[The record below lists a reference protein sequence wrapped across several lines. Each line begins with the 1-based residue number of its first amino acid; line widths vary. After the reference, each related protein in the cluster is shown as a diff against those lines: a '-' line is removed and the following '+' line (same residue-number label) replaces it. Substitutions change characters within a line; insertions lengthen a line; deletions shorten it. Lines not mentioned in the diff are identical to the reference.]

1 MTEKAKFIHI
11 QGARAHNLKSITLD
25 IPRNKLVVFTGV
37 SGSGKS
43 SLVFD
48 TIYAEGHRR
57 YVESLSSYARQFL
70 SRIQKPDVDLIHG
83 LSPAIA
89 IEQRVSSSNPRSTVG
104 TVTEILD
111 YLRLLYARIGTTFSP
126 VSGNAVTCHTVSDV
140 VDVIAK
146 KPVGTR
152 IYLTA
157 HIPSQPKRTAR
168 QELEIALQKGFSR
181 IWEDGQAKEIE
192 EVLKTLK
199 KPKSAGIELL
209 VDRFVVADFEEEF
222 LQRMADSVQT
232 AFNEGHGRCNLRTEG
247 EPPREFSELFELDG
261 IVFEKPSVQLFNFN
275 NSYGACPTC
284 EGFGRIIGI
293 DEDLVIPDKNL
304 SVYEEAV
311 APWRGATLSAFQRD
325 FIAKAGKAK
334 FPIHKPYHQLSAKDR
349 RLLWEGND
357 EISGINDFF
366 KHVESQAHKVQ
377 YRVLAARYR
386 GYTTCPECN
395 GSRLRKEALYVKI
408 DSYSIADFLSMAI
421 EEMAGRFAALALSPH
436 QQQVADRI
444 LLEINSRLAYLKNV
458 GLGYLNLSRKIA
470 TLSGGEMQRINLAT
484 SLGSNLTGSL
494 YILDEPSIGLHPRD
508 NDRLMNILLSLRT
521 MGNSVLVVE
530 HDEALMRRADHLVDI
545 GPLAGEHGGE
555 VVAAGSYDQVV
566 AHPRSITG
574 KYLGGEWQIDVP
586 KFRRKPNGWIH
597 LKGARENNLQNVD
610 ASLPLG
616 VLTVV
621 TGVSGSGK
629 STLIKQILFPA
640 LMRHKGLPSPEK
652 PGEFK
657 SLEGDLD
664 RIDALEMIDQQ
675 AIGKN
680 LRSNP
685 VTYVGAYDGIRE
697 LYANLPAAKERQLKP
712 LHFSFNV
719 QGGRC
724 ETCQGE
730 GLVTIQM
737 QFLPDI
743 KLVCDTCGG
752 KRFKQMV
759 LEVTYK
765 DKNIYDVLELSVEQ
779 ALAFFADK
787 PKIATRLQKLMD
799 VGLGYVRLGQS
810 TSTLSGGEAQRLKL
824 ASFLDRQD
832 GVHTLYL
839 FDEPTTGLHFHDV
852 KKLMDVLH
860 RLVNEG
866 NTVVVVE
873 HNLDVIKCADWLL
886 DMGPDG
892 GVRGGNLVYAG
903 VPEGLPKVP
912 QSFTG
917 QYLAAKLKP
926 QNGAVKTA

>member
-1 MTEKAKFIHI
+1 VTEKAKFIHI